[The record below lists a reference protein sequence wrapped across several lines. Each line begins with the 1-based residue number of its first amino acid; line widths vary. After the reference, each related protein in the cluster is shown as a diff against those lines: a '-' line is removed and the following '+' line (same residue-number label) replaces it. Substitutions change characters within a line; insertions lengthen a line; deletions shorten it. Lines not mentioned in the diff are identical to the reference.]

1 MKVLILHRTDLKS
14 LCYKSL
20 KKQAEIHLNGQ
31 RKTKQW
37 GKQENITSN
46 SIRQDDIWLNI
57 SVVKTYAKKYQTCL
71 PKDLKSKIKLKL
83 EISPMV

>member
-46 SIRQDDIWLNI
+46 SIRQDDI
-57 SVVKTYAKKYQTCL
+57 
-71 PKDLKSKIKLKL
+71 
-83 EISPMV
+83 